1 MPPGTCTIS
10 RLLRCPPRGRLQ
22 PFWCKGLQIAYLTTL
37 LRAANVAELG
47 QRLHKEGPGFI
58 SSTNQVQRST
68 LVRPELEGLKQ
79 EDQKF
84 SITLSYIVSFGASLG
99 YMETCLKEK
108 HMERD
113 GLGRWLGG

>member
-1 MPPGTCTIS
+1 MPLGTCTIS
-10 RLLRCPPRGRLQ
+10 RLPRCPPRGRLQ
-22 PFWCKGLQIAYLTTL
+22 PSWCKGLRIAYLTTL

-79 EDQKF
+79 EDGKF
-84 SITLSYIVSFGASLG
+84 SITLGYIVSFGASLG

-108 HMERD
+108 HMEHN
-113 GLGRWLGG
+113 GPGRWLGG